1 MFKLFKHAA
10 QLTFVFLKASMIVF
24 ERVLPAADLLQKPTR
39 SVIEGEDVGAG
50 STSAESSESTSDSVS
65 STDLTTDTT
74 RFPRDRDAF

>member
-10 QLTFVFLKASMIVF
+10 QLTFAFLKASMIVF

-39 SVIEGEDVGAG
+39 SVIEGEDVGA
-50 STSAESSESTSDSVS
+50 ESTSDSVS
-65 STDLTTDTT
+65 STDLNTDTT